1 MAGVN
6 CGKLDLTKLPQ
17 DEIITINKQTWL
29 KADVDEKIYIIQNK
43 PHVVIK
49 SVNKFDDYVKVE
61 YSVFV
66 EDKRGVTPHMENI
79 TCTIHMENLLPYMR
93 DNKLNELGI

>member
-1 MAGVN
+1 M
-6 CGKLDLTKLPQ
+6 
-17 DEIITINKQTWL
+17 NKVVRDYL
-29 KADVDEKIYIIQNK
+29 KAGMIWSDKKTE

-93 DNKLNELGI
+93 DSKLNELGI